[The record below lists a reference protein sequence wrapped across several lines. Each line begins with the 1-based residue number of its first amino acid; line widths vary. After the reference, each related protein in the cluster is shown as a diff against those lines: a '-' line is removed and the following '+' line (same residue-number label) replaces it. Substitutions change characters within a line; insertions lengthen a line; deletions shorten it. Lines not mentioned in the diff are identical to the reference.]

1 MEFASPEQR
10 RLETI
15 RSHIDTSPTNDQ
27 SSSLFLNATAS
38 SASPFFK
45 EDSYSVVL
53 PEKLDTGKW
62 NVYRFLKNQSFLCCY
77 VWFFDKCV

>member
-45 EDSYSVVL
+45 GKA
-53 PEKLDTGKW
+53 PE
-62 NVYRFLKNQSFLCCY
+62 NYLKVSLSII
-77 VWFFDKCV
+77 